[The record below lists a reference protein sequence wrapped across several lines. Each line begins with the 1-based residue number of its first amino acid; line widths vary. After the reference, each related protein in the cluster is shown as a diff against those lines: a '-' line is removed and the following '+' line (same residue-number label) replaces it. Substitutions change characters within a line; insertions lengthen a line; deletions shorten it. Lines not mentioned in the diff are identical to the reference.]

1 MAKKYLVIVESP
13 SKTKSIQKYLGS
25 SYEVIAS
32 VGHFRD
38 LPPDK
43 MGVNLRKGKEFEPTY
58 EIMDGKQGVVKNILS
73 KAKKAQLVYLATD
86 RDREGEAI
94 SAHIKA
100 ILPKGTKT
108 KRIRYGAITKKDL
121 TEAIKNATEIDDDLV
136 NAYEA
141 RRILDRIVGF
151 KCSWPVKQA
160 TGGKS
165 AGRVQSSTLRF
176 LGEREKEIRDF
187 VPITYWSIIAELLTK
202 KKEKVVAPLT
212 KPTKLKVNS
221 KKMAK
226 EIVDAL
232 KKGPIKVSA
241 YEKVNKSTKPYAP
254 FTTSTL
260 QQCASSFLGWS
271 PKKTMTVAQEL
282 FEQSLITY
290 HRTDSK
296 FIVPEVVQSVRVGI
310 EDKYGA
316 KYCPSKQWHYA
327 KSKNAQEAHE
337 AIRPTD
343 ISVENPGSGDSNKL
357 YKMIWKRLVASQMS
371 EAVFLRSKAEF
382 KCKKYVL
389 STTGSTCTFDG
400 WRKCWDYGKLEDYT
414 VPEMKVGDVLD
425 LIDSSMTEE
434 QTKPPSRYSEAS
446 SVKQM
451 EKLGIG
457 RPSTF
462 ANTLDTLK
470 NRKYVEIKKKAINVT
485 DLGIKVVEFLVEANF
500 CFVDLGFTANME
512 NDLDRIARAEVGKLC
527 VLSNFYEVL
536 KEDIARAKT
545 IKEEK
550 SKTNYKCK
558 KCDGLLLKKFSKWG
572 EFYSC
577 ENYNNKESKC
587 DYRADVG
594 KDGIPVEKVKK
605 VTVLSDF
612 DCPKCGEKM
621 AIRKGRY
628 GEFLGCSKFPKCHS
642 MMTMDGEVIEKSKK
656 KQSKKKK
663 FWGKKKKK

>member
-1 MAKKYLVIVESP
+1 MAKYLIIVESP

-43 MGVNLRKGKEFEPTY
+43 IGVNIKKDFEPTY
-58 EIMDGKQGVVKNILS
+58 EIMDGKQTVVQNILS
-73 KAKKAQLVYLATD
+73 KAKKAELVYLATD

-100 ILPKGTKT
+100 ILPKETQT

-121 TEAIKNATEIDDDLV
+121 TEAIENATEIDTDLV

-141 RRILDRIVGF
+141 RRVLDRIVGF

-176 LGEREKEIRDF
+176 LAEREKEIKNF
-187 VPITYWSIIAELLTK
+187 LPITYWSIIAELLTK

-212 KPTKLKVNS
+212 TPTKLKVNT
-221 KKMAK
+221 KAMAT
-226 EIVDAL
+226 EIIETL
-232 KKGPIKVSA
+232 KKGPIKVSL
-241 YEKVNKSTKPYAP
+241 YEKTQASTNPYAP

-260 QQCASSFLGWS
+260 QQSASSFLGWS
-271 PKKTMTVAQEL
+271 PKKTMQVAQEL
-282 FEQSLITY
+282 FAQSFITY

-296 FIVPEVVQSVRVGI
+296 FIVPEVVQSVREGI
-310 EDKYGA
+310 TTKYGA
-316 KYCPSKQWHYA
+316 KYCPNKQWQYA

-343 ISVENPGSGDSNKL
+343 VSVESPGTGDANKL
-357 YKMIWKRLVASQMS
+357 YKMIRKRLVASQMS
-371 EAVFLRSKAEF
+371 QAVFLRSKAEF

-414 VPEMKVGDVLD
+414 VPEMEVGDTVD
-425 LIDSSMTEE
+425 LIDSTMTEE

-446 SVKQM
+446 SVKEM

-470 NRKYVEIKKKAINVT
+470 NRSYVEIINKAINVT
-485 DLGIKVVEFLVEANF
+485 DLGIKVTDFLVEANF
-500 CFVDLGFTANME
+500 CFVDLQFTANME
-512 NDLDRIARAEVGKLC
+512 EDLDRIARAEVGKLC
-527 VLSNFYEVL
+527 VLTNFYEIL
-536 KEDIARAKT
+536 KEDLDRAKVLRET
-545 IKEEK
+545 KG
-550 SKTNYKCK
+550 KTDYKCG
-558 KCDGLLLKKFSKWG
+558 KCDGKLLKKFSKWG
-572 EFYSC
+572 EFYAC
-577 ENYNNKESKC
+577 EHYNNKDSKC
-587 DYRADVG
+587 DYKADVG
-594 KDGIPVEKVKK
+594 EDGVPVEKVKK
-605 VTVLSDF
+605 VTVLSEF
-612 DCPKCGEKM
+612 ECPKCHAKM
-621 AIRKGRY
+621 AVRKGRY
-628 GEFLGCSKFPKCHS
+628 GEFLGCQNYPKCLS
-642 MMTMDGEVIEKSKK
+642 IMTIDGEII

-663 FWGKKKKK
+663 KWGKKKKKK